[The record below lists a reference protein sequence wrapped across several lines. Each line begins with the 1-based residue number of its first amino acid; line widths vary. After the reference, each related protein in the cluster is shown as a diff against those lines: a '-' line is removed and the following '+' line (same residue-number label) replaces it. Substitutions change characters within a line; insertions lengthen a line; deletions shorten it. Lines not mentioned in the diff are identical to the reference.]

1 MQPNTPPPIPTP
13 PVNNTAATQR
23 TNKLKTTWGI
33 ICLVAPTALVV
44 VSIIAYA
51 ILNFIAGSQEAARV
65 ASDSLLTDATP
76 SPLHTIGNV
85 LLFLVGAIAVM
96 TWLPGIIIGIILLAT
111 RKRV

>member
-1 MQPNTPPPIPTP
+1 MQPNVPPAPAA
-13 PVNNTAATQR
+13 VNTATIQK

-51 ILNFIAGSQEAARV
+51 ILNFIAGSQEAAQV
-65 ASDSLLTDATP
+65 ASDSLFAEAGP

-111 RKRV
+111 RTRV